1 MAVRIE
7 SSWAEILAPEFD
19 KLYWGVLTDFVRREY
34 SSGTCYPSARLIFN
48 AFDLCPFR
56 DVRVVI
62 LGQDPYHGPGQ
73 AHGLCF
79 SVPPGVPA
87 PPSLKNIFQEIS
99 SDLGRP
105 IPDTGNLT
113 RWAQQGVLLLNSVL
127 TVRQHVAGSHA
138 GQGWETFTDA
148 VIKALATRRDHL
160 VFMLWGNYAQSKGA
174 MIDEE
179 RHLVL
184 RAPHPSPLSAY
195 HGFFGQ
201 HHFSRCNDYL
211 VAHGKQPIDW

>member
-1 MAVRIE
+1 M
-7 SSWAEILAPEFD
+7 
-19 KLYWGVLTDFVRREY
+19 
-34 SSGTCYPSARLIFN
+34 
-48 AFDLCPFR
+48 
-56 DVRVVI
+56 
-62 LGQDPYHGPGQ
+62 
-73 AHGLCF
+73 
-79 SVPPGVPA
+79 
-87 PPSLKNIFQEIS
+87 
-99 SDLGRP
+99 
-105 IPDTGNLT
+105 
-113 RWAQQGVLLLNSVL
+113 L
-127 TVRQHVAGSHA
+127 TVRQHIAGSHA